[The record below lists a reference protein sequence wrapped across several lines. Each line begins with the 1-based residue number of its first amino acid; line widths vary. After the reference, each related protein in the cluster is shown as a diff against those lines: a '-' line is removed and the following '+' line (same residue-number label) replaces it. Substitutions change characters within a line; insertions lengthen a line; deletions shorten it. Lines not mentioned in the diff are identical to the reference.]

1 MSLPNLMLEDA
12 GTTVPSKISL
22 LPNRTR
28 IDSIASLGDA
38 SVGNMFMED
47 RNAADIQAFVA
58 AAVASVGDQLAELA
72 EEVELIARA
81 AVTGGC
87 SSNASLDGVPLW
99 NDLSVASSS
108 AASPKAEQLHRPRAY
123 STTSSIQSASNIR
136 VDYDAVQAAVD
147 AAEAAAND
155 WNAQKMPAPKK
166 KSTKKQSSSSS
177 TRRRQLPLQK
187 HRSESGEKE
196 SHEVRHAGPIKK
208 RMQRDS
214 LLPQAAHSSS
224 MNTFP
229 TPKVSNRSSAQSRKG
244 ATAPPLPEV
253 VSSAACTASTKETK
267 QQIGPANQKWES
279 MFDALLE
286 FAACRKA
293 EETKNMSEAE
303 LASWTWDGN
312 VPTNHKTK
320 DGKALGRW
328 VNNQRSARAKG
339 TLKADRE
346 QRLVDAGL
354 KWSVMVSNA
363 WEEML
368 SELERYVSE
377 QVQAG
382 KKWDGNVPTNYQI
395 KSRPDGKF
403 NGEDKNLGRWV
414 NRQRSLYQAGRLRK
428 DRIQRLEKM
437 GLKWSVLATA
447 SWDTMFASLC
457 IYVQEQI
464 NSHGSWDGNVPANYR
479 TDDHP
484 PRALGRW
491 INRQRSAHA
500 KKKLKDTYA
509 DKLTQLGLKWAVHQ
523 KPGDSDDGFDDDEDD
538 DGMDMEVDNKDD
550 NVQKVDSDE
559 SKKKENVEKDS
570 EVQMASV

>member
-1 MSLPNLMLEDA
+1 
-12 GTTVPSKISL
+12 
-22 LPNRTR
+22 
-28 IDSIASLGDA
+28 
-38 SVGNMFMED
+38 
-47 RNAADIQAFVA
+47 
-58 AAVASVGDQLAELA
+58 
-72 EEVELIARA
+72 
-81 AVTGGC
+81 
-87 SSNASLDGVPLW
+87 
-99 NDLSVASSS
+99 
-108 AASPKAEQLHRPRAY
+108 
-123 STTSSIQSASNIR
+123 
-136 VDYDAVQAAVD
+136 
-147 AAEAAAND
+147 
-155 WNAQKMPAPKK
+155 
-166 KSTKKQSSSSS
+166 
-177 TRRRQLPLQK
+177 
-187 HRSESGEKE
+187 
-196 SHEVRHAGPIKK
+196 
-208 RMQRDS
+208 
-214 LLPQAAHSSS
+214 
-224 MNTFP
+224 
-229 TPKVSNRSSAQSRKG
+229 
-244 ATAPPLPEV
+244 
-253 VSSAACTASTKETK
+253 
-267 QQIGPANQKWES
+267 
-279 MFDALLE
+279 
-286 FAACRKA
+286 
-293 EETKNMSEAE
+293 MSEAE

-377 QVQAG
+377 QAQAG

>member
-1 MSLPNLMLEDA
+1 
-12 GTTVPSKISL
+12 
-22 LPNRTR
+22 
-28 IDSIASLGDA
+28 
-38 SVGNMFMED
+38 
-47 RNAADIQAFVA
+47 
-58 AAVASVGDQLAELA
+58 
-72 EEVELIARA
+72 
-81 AVTGGC
+81 
-87 SSNASLDGVPLW
+87 
-99 NDLSVASSS
+99 
-108 AASPKAEQLHRPRAY
+108 
-123 STTSSIQSASNIR
+123 
-136 VDYDAVQAAVD
+136 
-147 AAEAAAND
+147 
-155 WNAQKMPAPKK
+155 
-166 KSTKKQSSSSS
+166 
-177 TRRRQLPLQK
+177 
-187 HRSESGEKE
+187 
-196 SHEVRHAGPIKK
+196 
-208 RMQRDS
+208 
-214 LLPQAAHSSS
+214 
-224 MNTFP
+224 
-229 TPKVSNRSSAQSRKG
+229 
-244 ATAPPLPEV
+244 
-253 VSSAACTASTKETK
+253 
-267 QQIGPANQKWES
+267 
-279 MFDALLE
+279 
-286 FAACRKA
+286 
-293 EETKNMSEAE
+293 
-303 LASWTWDGN
+303 
-312 VPTNHKTK
+312 
-320 DGKALGRW
+320 
-328 VNNQRSARAKG
+328 
-339 TLKADRE
+339 
-346 QRLVDAGL
+346 
-354 KWSVMVSNA
+354 
-363 WEEML
+363 
-368 SELERYVSE
+368 
-377 QVQAG
+377 VQAG